1 MNRKE
6 WEENLLSVTEA
17 AELLGVT
24 RQRVQVML
32 TTGKLEGVKVGKT
45 WIVYRDS
52 VNRRA
57 YQQLRPGSYYTRN
70 QQGRPIL
77 CTRISTNNGTE

>member
-1 MNRKE
+1 MKRDKGLNMNRQE
-6 WEENLLSVTEA
+6 WEDNLLSVTEA

-32 TTGKLEGVKVGKT
+32 TTRKLEGVKVGNT

-52 VNRRA
+52 VKWRKA
-57 YQQLRPGSYYTRN
+57 DM
-70 QQGRPIL
+70 
-77 CTRISTNNGTE
+77 

>member
-6 WEENLLSVTEA
+6 WEDNLLSVSEA
-17 AELLGVT
+17 AEMLGVT

-32 TTGKLEGVKVGKT
+32 TKGKLDGVKVGNT

-52 VNRRA
+52 VNKRM
-57 YQQLRPGSYYTRN
+57 QGTRQN
-70 QQGRPIL
+70 A
-77 CTRISTNNGTE
+77 